1 MTRIGLGGSCHW
13 CTEAVFRSLRGV
25 QDVEQGWLAAQDA
38 DAVQGVE
45 THVPASSTVNGALI
59 AAGFS
64 EGVIVH
70 FDESRLPLALL
81 VEIHLHSH
89 SATHPHALRHRYRS
103 ALYCFDEAQR
113 HRVAEMLTALQS
125 HFSEPLLTEA
135 LRYRDFSP
143 SRTGIRDYYYRQPDK
158 PFCQISIQPKLRAL
172 LADYGDWVDAAQR
185 RTILEAEAE
194 LASPSGEGVI
204 RSDDRR

>member
-1 MTRIGLGGSCHW
+1 MSKIGLGGSCHW

-25 QDVEQGWLAAQDA
+25 ADVEQGWLAAQDA
-38 DAVQGVE
+38 DAVQGIE
-45 THVPASSTVNGALI
+45 ADPATGSTVNGALV

-89 SATHPHALRHRYRS
+89 SATNPHALRHRYRS
-103 ALYCFDEAQR
+103 ALYCFDEEQR
-113 HRVAEMLTALQS
+113 HRVAEMLTGLQS

-143 SRTGIRDYYYRQPDK
+143 SRPGIRDYYYRQPDK

-185 RTILEAEAE
+185 RTILEAETE
-194 LASPSGEGVI
+194 LAPPSGEGGI
-204 RSDDRR
+204 RADHR